1 MGLSKESQEPA
12 IKMAGHDHITQAGLD
27 AVKLLVSSQNGSGS
41 ESVGIKH
48 VGLSFE
54 ALSLSVPQTDVSTTK
69 TLPRAILNTFGV
81 DQFNFL
87 LKCLRSSGVVSDTTE
102 TSNLLTNFTG
112 LVKPGEML
120 LVLGQPGSGCSTF
133 LRTAANQSTLTLSGD
148 LRFANI
154 PANEFRKLHRRE
166 TIYLPEED
174 RHIAALTVRQTIE
187 FALRMSLPKRI
198 RKPELIEEMVLTM
211 SRMFGIEHTLGTPV
225 GGPFFPGIS
234 GGERKR
240 YVHLC
245 K

>member
-1 MGLSKESQEPA
+1 MGLSEESEEPA
-12 IKMAGHDHITQAGLD
+12 IKVAGHDHITQAGLD
-27 AVKLLVSSQNGSGS
+27 AVKLLISSQSGSGS

-54 ALSLSVPQTDVSTTK
+54 ALSVAAPQTDASVTK

-87 LKCLRSSGVVSDTTE
+87 LKYLRSSGVVSDTTKR
-102 TSNLLTNFTG
+102 SNLLTNFTG

-133 LRTAANQSTLTLSGD
+133 LRTAANQSTLALSGD

-187 FALRMSLPKRI
+187 FALRMSLPKHI
-198 RKPELIEEMVLTM
+198 RKLELIEEMVLTT
-211 SRMFGIEHTLGTPV
+211 SRMFGIEHALGTPV

-245 K
+245 N